1 MTVLSISGICGDSII
16 MMLYSLLIEGFRKHL
31 KTKIFFSDS
40 TFLIGENNVG
50 KSSVLYALDYLLGA
64 SNTIPL
70 DEFYAL
76 EESGERK
83 VAVENIVFT
92 AEFRKI
98 PKEASSWRGFK
109 GRLLQYEPDEKDPL
123 DTGLKFIYRKTYPKM
138 GKVKIETLENP
149 KLLKSEFENCT
160 CIQDFLD
167 AGLSEDELTDDIKKI
182 NYDKKL
188 TLKEKSLFDVIE
200 DIFNIDESQEC
211 WVENPGGIPQNVL
224 SKLPKYL
231 LIPAQ
236 DSEGEISG
244 TSGTLQKTLN
254 ELFNEVREKSEN
266 YKLAQEYL
274 NKLAKELDP
283 SDERTE
289 ISKMIGEINSII
301 SDVFPHTGISAETNL
316 SDANKVIKP
325 VFDIQMNSNVSTPSN
340 LQGTGLIRST
350 VFALLRYKALRDN
363 KKDTNQSRQLII
375 GFEEPE
381 IYLHPNA
388 ISKMRDTIYSLA
400 ESGNNQIV
408 CTTHSPYMIDL
419 SKKPKQTLNRLSLS
433 TYRLGKSTALT
444 VDSIPFNVTKEF
456 LELQDDEKNY
466 IKMLLRVEDSI
477 AKCFFVKKVLIVEG
491 DTEQVVLSETIS
503 KLPGNLKN
511 EILSDWYI
519 LRARG
524 KAVIIPLIKY
534 LKAMQIDIYVM
545 HDKDENTPGAVVF
558 NDPIRQALGNDSH
571 LFVLKN
577 CVEDVL
583 GYPAPT
589 SDKPYKAYCHINA
602 KWSEWKD
609 VKIEWKT
616 VIQAIF
622 NDGNTI
628 K

>member
-1 MTVLSISGICGDSII
+1 MQI
-16 MMLYSLLIEGFRKHL
+16 YSLTIEGFRKHL
-31 KTKIFFSDS
+31 KTKVIFSDS

-50 KSSVLYALDYLLGA
+50 KSSILYALDYLLGA
-64 SNTIPL
+64 STNIPI

-76 EESGERK
+76 EDSGERK
-83 VAVENIVFT
+83 VVDNIVFT
-92 AEFRKI
+92 AEFRRI
-98 PKEASSWRGFK
+98 PKEANSWRGFK
-109 GRLLQYEPDEKDPL
+109 GRLLQYEPDKNDPL
-123 DTGLKFIYRKTYPKM
+123 DTGLKFIYRKTYPKG
-138 GKVKIETLENP
+138 GKVKIETFENP
-149 KLLKSEFENCT
+149 KSLKSEFENCT
-160 CIQDFLD
+160 RIQDFLN
-167 AGLSEDELTDDIKKI
+167 AGLSEDQLTDDIKKI
-182 NYDKKL
+182 KYDKKL
-188 TLKEKSLFDVIE
+188 TVKEKALFNVIE
-200 DIFNIDESQEC
+200 EIFDIDDSREC

-283 SDERTE
+283 SDESTE
-289 ISKMIGEINSII
+289 ISKMIGEINGII
-301 SDVFPHTGISAETNL
+301 SDVFPHTGITAEANL
-316 SDANKVIKP
+316 SDADKVIKP
-325 VFDIQMNSNVSTPSN
+325 AFDIQMNSNVSTPSN

-363 KKDTNQSRQLII
+363 KKDTMQGRQLII

-419 SKKPKQTLNRLSLS
+419 NKKPKQTLNRLSLTTS
-433 TYRLGKSTALT
+433 DFGESTALT
-444 VDSIPFNVTKEF
+444 VESLPFNITKEF
-456 LELQDDEKNY
+456 LELQEDDKNY
-466 IKMLLRVEDSI
+466 IKMLLRVEDAI
-477 AKCFFVKKVLIVEG
+477 AKCFFVKKVLIIEG

-503 KLPGNLKN
+503 KLPGSLKN

-524 KAVIIPLIKY
+524 KAAIIPLIKY
-534 LKAMQIDIYVM
+534 LRAMQIDIYVI
-545 HDKDENTPGAVVF
+545 HDKDENTPGAVIF
-558 NDPIRQALGNDSH
+558 NEPIRQSLDNDSH
-571 LFVLKN
+571 LFVLEN

-583 GYPAPT
+583 GYTAPA
-589 SDKPYKAYCHINA
+589 SDKPYKAYCYVN
-602 KWSEWKD
+602 KNWKEWENVGK
-609 VKIEWKT
+609 EWKT
-616 VIQAIF
+616 IIQNIF
-622 NDGNTI
+622 NEGNKI
-628 K
+628 E

>member
-1 MTVLSISGICGDSII
+1 MQ
-16 MMLYSLLIEGFRKHL
+16 LYSLLIEGFRKHL
-31 KTKIFFSDS
+31 KTKIIFSDS

-50 KSSVLYALDYLLGA
+50 KSSILYALDYLLGA
-64 SNTIPL
+64 NTSIPI

-76 EESGERK
+76 EDGGERK
-83 VAVENIVFT
+83 VAVDNIVFT
-92 AEFRKI
+92 AEFRRI
-98 PKEASSWRGFK
+98 PREANSWRGFK
-109 GRLLQYEPDEKDPL
+109 GRLLQYEPDANDSL
-123 DTGLKFIYRKTYPKM
+123 DTGLKFIYRKTYPKG
-138 GKVKIETLENP
+138 GKVRIETLENP
-149 KLLKSEFENCT
+149 KRMKSEFENCT
-160 CIQDFLD
+160 CIREFLE

-182 NYDKKL
+182 DYDKKL
-188 TLKEKSLFDVIE
+188 TVKEKALFKTIEVIF
-200 DIFNIDESQEC
+200 DIDDSSEC

-236 DSEGEISG
+236 DREGEISG

-283 SDERTE
+283 SDESTE
-289 ISKMIGEINSII
+289 ISKMIGEINGII
-301 SDVFPHTGISAETNL
+301 SDIFPHTGISAEANL
-316 SDANKVIKP
+316 SDADKVIKP
-325 VFDIQMNSNVSTPSN
+325 AFDIQMNSNVSTPSN

-363 KKDTNQSRQLII
+363 RKDITQERQLII

-419 SKKPKQTLNRLSLS
+419 NKKPKQTLNRLSLI
-433 TYRLGKSTALT
+433 TYSLEESTALT
-444 VDSIPFNVTKEF
+444 VKSIPFNITKEF
-456 LELQDDEKNY
+456 LELQEDDKNY
-466 IKMLLRVEDSI
+466 IKMLLRVEDAI
-477 AKCFFVKKVLIVEG
+477 AKCFFVKKVLIIEG

-503 KLPGNLKN
+503 KLPVSLKN
-511 EILSDWYI
+511 EIMSDWYI

-524 KAVIIPLIKY
+524 KASIIPLIKY
-534 LKAMQIDIYVM
+534 LKAMHINIYVM
-545 HDKDENTPGAVVF
+545 HDKDQNTPGAVIF
-558 NDPIRQALGNDSH
+558 NEPIRQALDNDSH
-571 LFVLKN
+571 LFVLEN

-583 GYPAPT
+583 GYTAPE
-589 SDKPYKAYCHINA
+589 SDKPYKAYCYIN
-602 KWSEWKD
+602 KNWKEWKN
-609 VKIEWKT
+609 VGEKWKTIIQNIFNEGKKIE
-616 VIQAIF
+616 
-622 NDGNTI
+622 
-628 K
+628 

>member
-1 MTVLSISGICGDSII
+1 MQ
-16 MMLYSLLIEGFRKHL
+16 LYSLLIEGFRKHL
-31 KTKIFFSDS
+31 KTKIIFSDS

-50 KSSVLYALDYLLGA
+50 KSSILYALDYLLGA
-64 SNTIPL
+64 NTNIPI

-76 EESGERK
+76 EDGGERR
-83 VAVENIVFT
+83 VAVDNIVFT
-92 AEFRKI
+92 AEFRRI
-98 PKEASSWRGFK
+98 PREANLWRGFK
-109 GRLLQYEPDEKDPL
+109 GRLLQYEPDTKDSL
-123 DTGLKFIYRKTYPKM
+123 DTGLKFIYRKTYPKG

-149 KLLKSEFENCT
+149 KYMKSEFQNCI

-182 NYDKKL
+182 KYDKKL
-188 TLKEKSLFDVIE
+188 TAKEKALFDTIE
-200 DIFNIDESQEC
+200 DIFDIDDSKEC

-283 SDERTE
+283 SDESTE
-289 ISKMIGEINSII
+289 ISKMIGEINGII
-301 SDVFPHTGISAETNL
+301 SDVFPHTGISAEANL
-316 SDANKVIKP
+316 SDADKVIKP
-325 VFDIQMNSNVSTPSN
+325 AFDIQMNSNVSTPSN

-363 KKDTNQSRQLII
+363 KKDITQERQLII

-419 SKKPKQTLNRLSLS
+419 NKKPKQTLNRLSLITCS
-433 TYRLGKSTALT
+433 LGESTALT
-444 VDSIPFNVTKEF
+444 VESIPFNITKEF
-456 LELQDDEKNY
+456 LELQEDDKNY
-466 IKMLLRVEDSI
+466 IKMLLRVEDAI
-477 AKCFFVKKVLIVEG
+477 AKCFFVKKVLIIEG

-503 KLPGNLKN
+503 KLPASLKN
-511 EILSDWYI
+511 EFLSDWYI

-524 KAVIIPLIKY
+524 KAAIIPLIKY
-534 LKAMQIDIYVM
+534 LKAMHIDIYIM
-545 HDKDENTPGAVVF
+545 HDKDDNTPGAVIF
-558 NDPIRQALGNDSH
+558 NEPIRQALDNDSH
-571 LFVLKN
+571 LFVLEN

-583 GYPAPT
+583 GYTAPT
-589 SDKPYKAYCHINA
+589 SDKPYKAYCYIN
-602 KWSEWKD
+602 KNWEEWKNVRD
-609 VKIEWKT
+609 EWKT
-616 VIQAIF
+616 IIQNIF
-622 NDGNTI
+622 NEGRKI
-628 K
+628 E

>member
-1 MTVLSISGICGDSII
+1 MQ
-16 MMLYSLLIEGFRKHL
+16 LYSLCIEGFRKHY
-31 KTKIFFSDS
+31 KTEIKFSDS

-64 SNTIPL
+64 NSSIPI

-76 EESGERK
+76 EEEGKRK
-83 VAVENIVFT
+83 IAVENIVFT
-92 AEFRKI
+92 AEFRRI
-98 PKEASSWRGFK
+98 PREANSWRGFK
-109 GRLLQYEPDEKDPL
+109 GRLLNYEPDINDSF
-123 DTGLKFIYRKTYPKM
+123 DTGLKFIYRKTYPKG
-138 GKVKIETLENP
+138 GKVKIETFENL
-149 KLLKSEFENCT
+149 KVLKSKFKDCI
-160 CIQDFLD
+160 CIQDYLD
-167 AGLSEDELTDDIKKI
+167 AGLSEDELTDEIKKI
-182 NYDKKL
+182 KYDKKL
-188 TLKEKSLFDVIE
+188 SAKERALFDVIE
-200 DIFNIDESQEC
+200 DIFDIDYSQEG

-244 TSGTLQKTLN
+244 TSGTLQRTLN

-266 YKLAQEYL
+266 YRLAQEYL
-274 NKLAKELDP
+274 NKLAQELDP
-283 SDERTE
+283 SDDSTE

-301 SDVFPHTGISAETNL
+301 SDVFPHTGISALANL
-316 SDANKVIKP
+316 SDADKVIRP
-325 VFDIQMNSNVSTPSN
+325 VFDIQMNSNVSTSSK

-363 KKDTNQSRQLII
+363 KKDITQERQLII

-419 SKKPKQTLNRLSLS
+419 SKKPKQTLNRLSLIK
-433 TYRLGKSTALT
+433 LEESTALT
-444 VDSIPFNVTKEF
+444 VKSDAFNITKEF
-456 LELQDDEKNY
+456 LKLQEDDKNY

-477 AKCFFVKKVLIVEG
+477 AKCFFVKKVLIIEG

-503 KLPGNLKN
+503 KLPINLRN

-524 KAVIIPLIKY
+524 KAAIIPLIKY
-534 LKAMQIDIYVM
+534 LRAMHIDIYVM
-545 HDKDENTPGAVVF
+545 HDKDADTQGAVIF
-558 NDPIRQALGNDSH
+558 NEPIRQALDYDDH
-571 LFVLKN
+571 LFVLEN

-583 GYPAPT
+583 GYTAPT
-589 SDKPYKAYCHINA
+589 SDKPYKAYCYINDNW
-602 KWSEWKD
+602 KEWRDISEQWK
-609 VKIEWKT
+609 II
-616 VIQAIF
+616 IQNIF
-622 NDGNTI
+622 NEGKSI
-628 K
+628 E

>member
-1 MTVLSISGICGDSII
+1 MQ
-16 MMLYSLLIEGFRKHL
+16 LYSLCIEGFRKHY
-31 KTKIFFSDS
+31 KTEIKFSDS

-64 SNTIPL
+64 NSSIPI

-76 EESGERK
+76 EEEGKRK
-83 VAVENIVFT
+83 IAVENIVFT
-92 AEFRKI
+92 AEFRRI
-98 PKEASSWRGFK
+98 PREANSWRGFK
-109 GRLLQYEPDEKDPL
+109 GRLLNYEPDINDPF
-123 DTGLKFIYRKTYPKM
+123 DTGLKFIYRKTYPKG
-138 GKVKIETLENP
+138 GKVKIETFENL
-149 KLLKSEFENCT
+149 KVLKSKFRDCI
-160 CIQDFLD
+160 CIQDYLD
-167 AGLSEDELTDDIKKI
+167 AGLSEDELTDEIKKI
-182 NYDKKL
+182 KYDKKL
-188 TLKEKSLFDVIE
+188 SAKERALFDVIE
-200 DIFNIDESQEC
+200 DIFDIDYSKEG

-244 TSGTLQKTLN
+244 TSGTLQRTLN

-266 YKLAQEYL
+266 YRLAQEYL
-274 NKLAKELDP
+274 NKMAQELDP
-283 SDERTE
+283 SDDSTE

-301 SDVFPHTGISAETNL
+301 SDVFPHTGISALANL
-316 SDANKVIKP
+316 SDADKVIRP
-325 VFDIQMNSNVSTPSN
+325 VFDIQMNSNVSTSSK

-363 KKDTNQSRQLII
+363 KKDITQERQLII

-419 SKKPKQTLNRLSLS
+419 SKKPKQTLNRLSLIK
-433 TYRLGKSTALT
+433 LEESTALT
-444 VDSIPFNVTKEF
+444 VKSDAFNITKEF
-456 LELQDDEKNY
+456 LKLQEDDKNY

-477 AKCFFVKKVLIVEG
+477 AKCFFVKKVLIIEG

-503 KLPGNLKN
+503 KLPINLRN

-524 KAVIIPLIKY
+524 KAAIIPLIKY
-534 LKAMQIDIYVM
+534 LRAMHIDIYVM
-545 HDKDENTPGAVVF
+545 HDKDADTQGAVIF
-558 NDPIRQALGNDSH
+558 NEPIRQALDYDDH
-571 LFVLKN
+571 LFVLEN

-583 GYPAPT
+583 GYTAPT
-589 SDKPYKAYCHINA
+589 SDKPYKAYCYINDNW
-602 KWSEWKD
+602 KEWRDISEQWK
-609 VKIEWKT
+609 II
-616 VIQAIF
+616 IQNIF
-622 NDGNTI
+622 NEGKSI
-628 K
+628 E

>member
-1 MTVLSISGICGDSII
+1 MQI
-16 MMLYSLLIEGFRKHL
+16 YSLTIKGFRKHL
-31 KTKIFFSDS
+31 KTKIIFSDS

-50 KSSVLYALDYLLGA
+50 KSSILYALDYLLGA
-64 SNTIPL
+64 KTNIPI

-76 EESGERK
+76 EDSGERK
-83 VAVENIVFT
+83 VVVDNIVFT
-92 AEFRKI
+92 AEFRRI
-98 PKEASSWRGFK
+98 PKEANSWRGFK
-109 GRLLQYEPDEKDPL
+109 GRLLQYEPDKNDPL
-123 DTGLKFIYRKTYPKM
+123 DTGLKFIYRKTFPKG
-138 GKVKIETLENP
+138 GKVKIETFENP
-149 KLLKSEFENCT
+149 KSLKSEFENCT
-160 CIQDFLD
+160 CIQDFLN
-167 AGLSEDELTDDIKKI
+167 AGLSEDQLTDDIKKI
-182 NYDKKL
+182 KYDKKL
-188 TLKEKSLFDVIE
+188 TAKERALFNVIE
-200 DIFNIDESQEC
+200 EIFDIDDSQEC

-283 SDERTE
+283 SDESTE
-289 ISKMIGEINSII
+289 ISKMIGEINGII
-301 SDVFPHTGISAETNL
+301 SDVFPHTGISAEANL
-316 SDANKVIKP
+316 SDADKVIKP
-325 VFDIQMNSNVSTPSN
+325 AFDIQMNSNVSTPSN

-363 KKDTNQSRQLII
+363 KKDTMQERQLII

-419 SKKPKQTLNRLSLS
+419 NKKPKQTLNRLSLTTCDFGES
-433 TYRLGKSTALT
+433 RALT
-444 VDSIPFNVTKEF
+444 VESIPFNITKEF
-456 LELQDDEKNY
+456 LELQEDDKNY
-466 IKMLLRVEDSI
+466 IKMLLRVEDAI
-477 AKCFFVKKVLIVEG
+477 AKCFFVKKVLIIEG

-503 KLPGNLKN
+503 KIPGNLKN

-524 KAVIIPLIKY
+524 KAAIIPLIKY
-534 LKAMQIDIYVM
+534 LRAMQIDIYVM
-545 HDKDENTPGAVVF
+545 HDKDENTPGAVKF
-558 NDPIRQALGNDSH
+558 NEPIRQALDNDSH
-571 LFVLKN
+571 LFVLEN

-583 GYPAPT
+583 GYTAPA
-589 SDKPYKAYCHINA
+589 SNKPYKAYCYVN
-602 KWSEWKD
+602 KNWKEWET
-609 VKIEWKT
+609 VGEEWKT
-616 VIQAIF
+616 IIQNIF
-622 NDGNTI
+622 NEGNKI
-628 K
+628 E

>member
-1 MTVLSISGICGDSII
+1 MQI
-16 MMLYSLLIEGFRKHL
+16 YSLTIEGFRKHL
-31 KTKIFFSDS
+31 KTKIIFSDS

-50 KSSVLYALDYLLGA
+50 KSSILYALDYLLGA
-64 SNTIPL
+64 KTNIPI

-76 EESGERK
+76 EDSGERK
-83 VAVENIVFT
+83 VVVDNIVFT
-92 AEFRKI
+92 AEFRRI
-98 PKEASSWRGFK
+98 PKEANSWRGFK
-109 GRLLQYEPDEKDPL
+109 GRLLQYEPDKNDPL
-123 DTGLKFIYRKTYPKM
+123 DTGLKFIYRKTFPKG
-138 GKVKIETLENP
+138 GKVKIETFENP
-149 KLLKSEFENCT
+149 KSLKSEFENCT
-160 CIQDFLD
+160 CIQDFLN
-167 AGLSEDELTDDIKKI
+167 AGLSEDQLTDDIKKI
-182 NYDKKL
+182 KYDKKL
-188 TLKEKSLFDVIE
+188 TAKERALFNVIE
-200 DIFNIDESQEC
+200 EIFDIDDSQEC
-211 WVENPGGIPQNVL
+211 WVENPGGILQNVL

-283 SDERTE
+283 SDESTE
-289 ISKMIGEINSII
+289 ISKMIGEINGII
-301 SDVFPHTGISAETNL
+301 SDVFPHTGISAEANL
-316 SDANKVIKP
+316 SDADKVIKP
-325 VFDIQMNSNVSTPSN
+325 AFDIQMNSNVSTPSN

-363 KKDTNQSRQLII
+363 KKDTMQERQLII

-419 SKKPKQTLNRLSLS
+419 NKKPKQTLNRLSLTTCDFGES
-433 TYRLGKSTALT
+433 RALT
-444 VDSIPFNVTKEF
+444 VESIPFNITKEF
-456 LELQDDEKNY
+456 LELQEDDKNY
-466 IKMLLRVEDSI
+466 IKMLLRVEDAI
-477 AKCFFVKKVLIVEG
+477 AKCFFVKKVLIIEG

-503 KLPGNLKN
+503 KIPGNLKN

-524 KAVIIPLIKY
+524 KAAIIPLIKY
-534 LKAMQIDIYVM
+534 LRAMQIDIYVM
-545 HDKDENTPGAVVF
+545 HDKDENTPGAVKF
-558 NDPIRQALGNDSH
+558 NEPIRQALDNDSH
-571 LFVLKN
+571 LFVLEN

-583 GYPAPT
+583 GYTAPA
-589 SDKPYKAYCHINA
+589 SNKPYKAYCYVN
-602 KWSEWKD
+602 KNWKEWET
-609 VKIEWKT
+609 VGEEWKT
-616 VIQAIF
+616 IIQKIF
-622 NDGNTI
+622 NEGNKI
-628 K
+628 E

>member
-1 MTVLSISGICGDSII
+1 MQ
-16 MMLYSLLIEGFRKHL
+16 LYSLCIEGFRKHY
-31 KTKIFFSDS
+31 KTEIKFSDS

-64 SNTIPL
+64 NSSIPI

-76 EESGERK
+76 EEEGKRK
-83 VAVENIVFT
+83 IAVENIVFT
-92 AEFRKI
+92 AEFRRI
-98 PKEASSWRGFK
+98 PREANSWRGFK
-109 GRLLQYEPDEKDPL
+109 GRLLNYEPDINDPF
-123 DTGLKFIYRKTYPKM
+123 DTGLKFIYRKTYPKG
-138 GKVKIETLENP
+138 GKVKIETFENL
-149 KLLKSEFENCT
+149 KVLKSKFRDCI
-160 CIQDFLD
+160 CIQDYLD
-167 AGLSEDELTDDIKKI
+167 AGLSEDELTDEIKKI
-182 NYDKKL
+182 KYDKKL
-188 TLKEKSLFDVIE
+188 SAKERALFDVIE
-200 DIFNIDESQEC
+200 DIFDIDYSKEG

-244 TSGTLQKTLN
+244 TSGTLQRTLN

-266 YKLAQEYL
+266 YRLAQEYL
-274 NKLAKELDP
+274 NKLAQELDP
-283 SDERTE
+283 SDDSTE

-301 SDVFPHTGISAETNL
+301 SDVFPHTGISALANL
-316 SDANKVIKP
+316 SDADKVIRP
-325 VFDIQMNSNVSTPSN
+325 VFDIQMNSNVSTSSK

-363 KKDTNQSRQLII
+363 KKDITQERQLII

-419 SKKPKQTLNRLSLS
+419 SKKPKQTLNRLSLIK
-433 TYRLGKSTALT
+433 LEESTALT
-444 VDSIPFNVTKEF
+444 VKSDAFNITKEF
-456 LELQDDEKNY
+456 LKLQEDDKNY

-477 AKCFFVKKVLIVEG
+477 AKCFFVKKVLIIEG

-503 KLPGNLKN
+503 KLPINLRN

-519 LRARG
+519 LKARG
-524 KAVIIPLIKY
+524 KAAIIPLIKY
-534 LKAMQIDIYVM
+534 LRAMHIDIYVM
-545 HDKDENTPGAVVF
+545 HDKDADTQGAVIF
-558 NDPIRQALGNDSH
+558 NEPIRQALDYDDH
-571 LFVLKN
+571 LFVLEN

-583 GYPAPT
+583 GYTAPT
-589 SDKPYKAYCHINA
+589 SDKPYKAYCYINDNW
-602 KWSEWKD
+602 KEWRDISEQWK
-609 VKIEWKT
+609 II
-616 VIQAIF
+616 IQNIF
-622 NDGNTI
+622 NEGKSI
-628 K
+628 E

>member
-1 MTVLSISGICGDSII
+1 MQ
-16 MMLYSLLIEGFRKHL
+16 LYSLCIEGFRKHY
-31 KTKIFFSDS
+31 KTEIKFSDS

-64 SNTIPL
+64 NSSIPI

-76 EESGERK
+76 EEEGKRK
-83 VAVENIVFT
+83 IAVENIVFT
-92 AEFRKI
+92 AEFRRI
-98 PKEASSWRGFK
+98 PREANSWRGFK
-109 GRLLQYEPDEKDPL
+109 GRLLNYEPDINDPF
-123 DTGLKFIYRKTYPKM
+123 DTGLKFIYRKTYPKG
-138 GKVKIETLENP
+138 GKVKIETFENL
-149 KLLKSEFENCT
+149 KVLKSKFRDCI
-160 CIQDFLD
+160 CIQDYLD
-167 AGLSEDELTDDIKKI
+167 AGLSEDELTDEIKKI
-182 NYDKKL
+182 KYDKKL
-188 TLKEKSLFDVIE
+188 SAKERALFDVIE
-200 DIFNIDESQEC
+200 DIFDIDYSKEG

-244 TSGTLQKTLN
+244 TSGTLQRTLN

-266 YKLAQEYL
+266 YRLAQEYL
-274 NKLAKELDP
+274 NKLAQELDP
-283 SDERTE
+283 SDDSTE

-301 SDVFPHTGISAETNL
+301 SDVFPHTGISALANL
-316 SDANKVIKP
+316 SDADKVIRP
-325 VFDIQMNSNVSTPSN
+325 VFDIQMNSNVSTSSR

-363 KKDTNQSRQLII
+363 KKDITQERQLII

-419 SKKPKQTLNRLSLS
+419 SKKPKQTLNRLSLIK
-433 TYRLGKSTALT
+433 LEESTALT
-444 VDSIPFNVTKEF
+444 VKSDAFNITKEF
-456 LELQDDEKNY
+456 LKLQEDDKNY

-477 AKCFFVKKVLIVEG
+477 AKCFFVKKVLIIEG

-503 KLPGNLKN
+503 KLPINLRN

-524 KAVIIPLIKY
+524 KAAIIPLIKY
-534 LKAMQIDIYVM
+534 LRAMHIDIYVM
-545 HDKDENTPGAVVF
+545 HDKDADTQGAVIF
-558 NDPIRQALGNDSH
+558 NEPIRQALDYDDH
-571 LFVLKN
+571 LFVLEN

-583 GYPAPT
+583 GYTAPT
-589 SDKPYKAYCHINA
+589 SDKPYKAYCYINDNW
-602 KWSEWKD
+602 KEWRDISEQWK
-609 VKIEWKT
+609 II
-616 VIQAIF
+616 IQNIF
-622 NDGNTI
+622 NEGKSI
-628 K
+628 E

>member
-1 MTVLSISGICGDSII
+1 MQI
-16 MMLYSLLIEGFRKHL
+16 YSLTIEGFRKHL
-31 KTKIFFSDS
+31 KTKIIFSDS

-50 KSSVLYALDYLLGA
+50 KSSILYALDYLLGA
-64 SNTIPL
+64 KTNIPI

-76 EESGERK
+76 EDSGERK
-83 VAVENIVFT
+83 VVVDNIVFT
-92 AEFRKI
+92 AEFRRI
-98 PKEASSWRGFK
+98 PKEANSWRGFK
-109 GRLLQYEPDEKDPL
+109 GRLLQYEPDKNDPL
-123 DTGLKFIYRKTYPKM
+123 DTGLKFIYRKTFPKG
-138 GKVKIETLENP
+138 GKVKIETFENP
-149 KLLKSEFENCT
+149 KSLKSEFENCT
-160 CIQDFLD
+160 RIQDFLN
-167 AGLSEDELTDDIKKI
+167 AGLSEDQLTDDIKKI
-182 NYDKKL
+182 KYDKKL
-188 TLKEKSLFDVIE
+188 TAKERALFNVIE
-200 DIFNIDESQEC
+200 EIFDIDDSQEC

-283 SDERTE
+283 SDESTE
-289 ISKMIGEINSII
+289 ISKMIGEINGII
-301 SDVFPHTGISAETNL
+301 SDVFPHTGISAEANL
-316 SDANKVIKP
+316 SDADKVIKP
-325 VFDIQMNSNVSTPSN
+325 AFDIQMNSNVSTPSN

-363 KKDTNQSRQLII
+363 KKDTMQERQLII

-419 SKKPKQTLNRLSLS
+419 NKKPKQTLNRLSLTTCDFGES
-433 TYRLGKSTALT
+433 RALT
-444 VDSIPFNVTKEF
+444 VESIPFNITKEF
-456 LELQDDEKNY
+456 LELQEDDKNY
-466 IKMLLRVEDSI
+466 IKMLLRVEDAI
-477 AKCFFVKKVLIVEG
+477 AKCFFVKKVLIIEG

-503 KLPGNLKN
+503 KIPGNLKN

-524 KAVIIPLIKY
+524 KAAIIPLIKY
-534 LKAMQIDIYVM
+534 LRAMQIDIYVM
-545 HDKDENTPGAVVF
+545 HDKDENTPGAVKF
-558 NDPIRQALGNDSH
+558 NEPIRQALDNDSH
-571 LFVLKN
+571 LFVLEN

-583 GYPAPT
+583 GYTAPA
-589 SDKPYKAYCHINA
+589 SNKPYKAYCYVN
-602 KWSEWKD
+602 KNWKEWET
-609 VKIEWKT
+609 VGEEWKT
-616 VIQAIF
+616 IIQNIF
-622 NDGNTI
+622 NEGNKI
-628 K
+628 E

>member
-1 MTVLSISGICGDSII
+1 MQ
-16 MMLYSLLIEGFRKHL
+16 LYSLCIEGFRKHY
-31 KTKIFFSDS
+31 KTEIKFSDS

-64 SNTIPL
+64 NSSIPI

-76 EESGERK
+76 EEEGKRK
-83 VAVENIVFT
+83 IAVENIVFT
-92 AEFRKI
+92 AEFRRI
-98 PKEASSWRGFK
+98 PREANSWRGFK
-109 GRLLQYEPDEKDPL
+109 GRLLNYEPDINDPF
-123 DTGLKFIYRKTYPKM
+123 DTGLKFIYRKTYPKG
-138 GKVKIETLENP
+138 GKVKIETFENL
-149 KLLKSEFENCT
+149 KVLKSKFRDCI
-160 CIQDFLD
+160 CIQDYLD
-167 AGLSEDELTDDIKKI
+167 AGLSEDELTDEIKKI
-182 NYDKKL
+182 KYDKKL
-188 TLKEKSLFDVIE
+188 SAKERALFDVIE
-200 DIFNIDESQEC
+200 DIFDIDYSKEG

-244 TSGTLQKTLN
+244 TSGTLQRTLN

-266 YKLAQEYL
+266 YRLAQEYL
-274 NKLAKELDP
+274 NKLAQELDP
-283 SDERTE
+283 SDDSTE

-301 SDVFPHTGISAETNL
+301 SDVFPHTGISALANL
-316 SDANKVIKP
+316 SDADKVIRP
-325 VFDIQMNSNVSTPSN
+325 VFDIQMNSNVSTSSK

-363 KKDTNQSRQLII
+363 KKDITQERQLII

-419 SKKPKQTLNRLSLS
+419 SKKPKQTLNRLSLIK
-433 TYRLGKSTALT
+433 LEESTALT
-444 VDSIPFNVTKEF
+444 VKSDAFNITKEF
-456 LELQDDEKNY
+456 LKLQEDDKNY

-477 AKCFFVKKVLIVEG
+477 AKCFFVKKVLIIEG

-503 KLPGNLKN
+503 KLPINLRN

-524 KAVIIPLIKY
+524 KAAIIPLIKY
-534 LKAMQIDIYVM
+534 LRAMHIDIYVM
-545 HDKDENTPGAVVF
+545 HDKDADTQGAVIF
-558 NDPIRQALGNDSH
+558 NEPIRQALDSDDH
-571 LFVLKN
+571 LFVLEN

-583 GYPAPT
+583 GYTAPT
-589 SDKPYKAYCHINA
+589 SDKPYKAYCYINDNW
-602 KWSEWKD
+602 KEWRDISEQWK
-609 VKIEWKT
+609 II
-616 VIQAIF
+616 IQNIF
-622 NDGNTI
+622 NEGKSI
-628 K
+628 E

>member
-1 MTVLSISGICGDSII
+1 MQ
-16 MMLYSLLIEGFRKHL
+16 LYSLCIEGFRKHY
-31 KTKIFFSDS
+31 KTEIKFSDS

-64 SNTIPL
+64 NSSIPI

-76 EESGERK
+76 EEEEKRK
-83 VAVENIVFT
+83 IAVENIVFT
-92 AEFRKI
+92 AEFRRI
-98 PKEASSWRGFK
+98 PREANFWRGFK
-109 GRLLQYEPDEKDPL
+109 GRLLNYEPDINDPF
-123 DTGLKFIYRKTYPKM
+123 DTGLKFIYRKTYPKG
-138 GKVKIETLENP
+138 GKVKIETFENL
-149 KLLKSEFENCT
+149 KVLKSKYKDCI
-160 CIQDFLD
+160 CIQDYLD
-167 AGLSEDELTDDIKKI
+167 AGLTEDELTDEIKKI
-182 NYDKKL
+182 KYDKKL
-188 TLKEKSLFDVIE
+188 SAKERALFDVIE
-200 DIFNIDESQEC
+200 DIFDIDYSQEG

-244 TSGTLQKTLN
+244 TSGTLQRTLN

-274 NKLAKELDP
+274 NKLAQELDP
-283 SDERTE
+283 SDDSTE

-301 SDVFPHTGISAETNL
+301 SDVFPHTGISALANL
-316 SDANKVIKP
+316 SDADKVIRP
-325 VFDIQMNSNVSTPSN
+325 VFDIQMNSNVSTSSK

-363 KKDTNQSRQLII
+363 KKDITQERQLII

-419 SKKPKQTLNRLSLS
+419 SKKPKQTLNRLSLIK
-433 TYRLGKSTALT
+433 LEESTALT
-444 VDSIPFNVTKEF
+444 VKSDAFNITKEF
-456 LELQDDEKNY
+456 LKLQEDDKNY

-477 AKCFFVKKVLIVEG
+477 AKCFFVKKVLIIEG

-503 KLPGNLKN
+503 KLPINLRN

-524 KAVIIPLIKY
+524 KAAIIPLIKY
-534 LKAMQIDIYVM
+534 LRAMHIDIYVM
-545 HDKDENTPGAVVF
+545 HDKDADTQGAVIF
-558 NDPIRQALGNDSH
+558 NEPIRQALDYDDH
-571 LFVLKN
+571 LFVLEN

-583 GYPAPT
+583 GYTAPT
-589 SDKPYKAYCHINA
+589 SDKPYKAYCYINDNW
-602 KWSEWKD
+602 KEWKD
-609 VKIEWKT
+609 ISEQWKIIIKN
-616 VIQAIF
+616 IF
-622 NDGNTI
+622 NEGKRI
-628 K
+628 E

>member
-1 MTVLSISGICGDSII
+1 MQI
-16 MMLYSLLIEGFRKHL
+16 YSLTIEGFRKHL
-31 KTKIFFSDS
+31 KTKIIFSDS

-50 KSSVLYALDYLLGA
+50 KSSILYALDYLLGA
-64 SNTIPL
+64 KTNIPI

-76 EESGERK
+76 EDSGERK
-83 VAVENIVFT
+83 VVVDNIVFT
-92 AEFRKI
+92 AEFRRI
-98 PKEASSWRGFK
+98 PKEANSWRGFK
-109 GRLLQYEPDEKDPL
+109 GRLLQYEPDKNDPL
-123 DTGLKFIYRKTYPKM
+123 DTGLKFIYRKTFPKG
-138 GKVKIETLENP
+138 GKVKIETFENP
-149 KLLKSEFENCT
+149 KSLKSEFENCT
-160 CIQDFLD
+160 CIQDFLN
-167 AGLSEDELTDDIKKI
+167 AGLSEDQLTDDIKKI
-182 NYDKKL
+182 KYDKKL
-188 TLKEKSLFDVIE
+188 TAKERALFNVIE
-200 DIFNIDESQEC
+200 EIFDIDDSQEC

-283 SDERTE
+283 SDESTE
-289 ISKMIGEINSII
+289 ISKMIGEINGII
-301 SDVFPHTGISAETNL
+301 SDVFPHTGISAEANL
-316 SDANKVIKP
+316 SDADKVIKP
-325 VFDIQMNSNVSTPSN
+325 AFDIQMNSNVSTPSN

-363 KKDTNQSRQLII
+363 KKDTMQERQLII

-419 SKKPKQTLNRLSLS
+419 NKKPKQTLNRLSLTTCDFGES
-433 TYRLGKSTALT
+433 RALT
-444 VDSIPFNVTKEF
+444 VESIPFNITKEF
-456 LELQDDEKNY
+456 LELQEDDKNY
-466 IKMLLRVEDSI
+466 IKMLLRVEDAI
-477 AKCFFVKKVLIVEG
+477 AKCFFVKKVLIIEG

-503 KLPGNLKN
+503 KIPGNLKN

-524 KAVIIPLIKY
+524 KAAIIPLIKY
-534 LKAMQIDIYVM
+534 LRAMQIDIYVM
-545 HDKDENTPGAVVF
+545 HDKDENTPGAVKF
-558 NDPIRQALGNDSH
+558 NEPIRQALDNDSH
-571 LFVLKN
+571 LFVLEN

-583 GYPAPT
+583 GYTAPA
-589 SDKPYKAYCHINA
+589 SNKPYKAYCYVN
-602 KWSEWKD
+602 KNWKEWET
-609 VKIEWKT
+609 VGEEWKT
-616 VIQAIF
+616 IIQNIF
-622 NDGNTI
+622 NEGNKTE
-628 K
+628 

>member
-1 MTVLSISGICGDSII
+1 MQ
-16 MMLYSLLIEGFRKHL
+16 LYSLLIEGFRKHL
-31 KTKIFFSDS
+31 KTRVVFSDS

-50 KSSVLYALDYLLGA
+50 KSSVLFALDYLLGA
-64 SNTIPL
+64 SSAIPL
-70 DEFYAL
+70 DEFYTL

-83 VAVENIVFT
+83 IAVDKIVFT
-92 AEFRKI
+92 AEFRNI
-98 PKEASSWRGFK
+98 PKEANSWRGFK
-109 GRLLQYEPDEKDPL
+109 GRLLRYDSEKKDTL
-123 DTGLKFIYRKTYPKM
+123 DTGLKFIYRKTYPKV

-149 KLLKSEFENCT
+149 KVLKKEFENCK

-167 AGLSEDELTDDIKKI
+167 AGLSEEEFTDDIKKI
-182 NYDKKL
+182 DYDKKL
-188 TLKEKSLFDVIE
+188 TAKERVLFDAIE
-200 DIFNIDESQEC
+200 DIFDIDDSQEC
-211 WVENPGGIPQNVL
+211 WIENPGGIPQNVL

-283 SDERTE
+283 SDDSTE
-289 ISKMIGEINSII
+289 ISKMIKELNGII
-301 SDVFPHTGISAETNL
+301 SDVFPHTGISAMANL
-316 SDANKVIKP
+316 SDADKVIKP
-325 VFDIQMNSNVSTPSN
+325 AFDIQMNSNVSTPSN

-363 KKDTNQSRQLII
+363 RRDTAQDRQLII

-388 ISKMRDTIYSLA
+388 ISKMRDTIYGLA
-400 ESGNNQIV
+400 ETGNNQIV

-419 SKKPKQTLNRLSLS
+419 NKKPKQTLNSLSLITQKLNES
-433 TYRLGKSTALT
+433 NALT
-444 VDSIPFNVTKEF
+444 VESVPFNITKEF
-456 LELQDDEKNY
+456 LELQEDEKNY
-466 IKMLLRVEDSI
+466 IKMLLRVEDAI

-491 DTEQVVLSETIS
+491 DTEQVVLSETIN
-503 KLPGNLKN
+503 KLPENLKN

-524 KAVIIPLIKY
+524 KAAIIPLIKY
-534 LKAMQIDIYVM
+534 LRAMQIDIYVM
-545 HDKDENTPGAVVF
+545 HDKDENTSGAVVF
-558 NDPIRQALGNDSH
+558 NEPIRQALKDDSH
-571 LFVLKN
+571 LIVLEN

-583 GYPAPT
+583 GYSVPS
-589 SDKPYKAYCHINA
+589 SDKPYRAYCYIN
-602 KWSEWKD
+602 KNWKEWKD
-609 VKIEWKT
+609 VNAKWK
-616 VIQAIF
+616 VIIQQIF
-622 NDGNTI
+622 NEGNEI